1 MTERQRVVVVGG
13 GFAGVRCCMG
23 LAREK
28 DVDVTLI
35 DRRNFHLFQPLLY
48 QVATG
53 GLSPGDIAAPLRSV
67 LKHQKNTRV
76 MLGEVRDIAADGGS
90 KVVHVDEGGGRVERV
105 AFDTLV
111 VATGAT
117 HSYFGKD
124 QWSTIAPG
132 LKTIEDA
139 TSIRA
144 KVLSAFERAEIEE
157 DAAKRDA
164 LTTFV
169 IVGGGPTGV
178 ELAGAL
184 GELSRETMKGEF
196 RNIDPTKARI
206 VLLEGGP
213 RILSM
218 YVDKL
223 AAYAKRT
230 LEQLGVDVRTGAKV
244 VGIDD
249 GGVDV
254 ETAPP
259 PGSPEGTA
267 PGKLRIAAHTVLW
280 GAGVAGSPLGKVLR
294 EKCGAE
300 LDRAGRVVVEADC
313 TLKGRSDVFVLGD
326 LAAYAHTEDKKPLP
340 GVAPVAMQMGT
351 YAAKVIRARLA
362 NKPAPPPFRYM
373 DKGTMAVI
381 GRNHAV
387 ARVGFGLNWNLRG
400 FLAWLAWLFIHVL
413 YLVDYE
419 NRVLV
424 LMQWGNNYFT
434 RNRGARL
441 IATPDK

>member
-1 MTERQRVVVVGG
+1 VTNHRVVVVGG

-23 LAREK
+23 LARAN
-28 DVDVTLI
+28 VDVTLI

-53 GLSPGDIAAPLRSV
+53 GLSPGDIAAPLRTV
-67 LKHQKNTRV
+67 LKHQRNARV
-76 MLGEVRDIAADGGS
+76 VLGEVKDIVD
-90 KVVHVDEGGGRVERV
+90 KTVLVDEGEGHIESL
-105 AFDTLV
+105 AYDTLV

-124 QWSTIAPG
+124 QWQHIAPG

-139 TSIRA
+139 TAIRA
-144 KVLSAFERAEIEE
+144 KVLESFERAEIE
-157 DAAKRDA
+157 DDVAKREA
-164 LTTFV
+164 LMTFV

-196 RNIDPTKARI
+196 RTIDPAKARI

-230 LEQLGVDVRTGAKV
+230 LERLGVDVRTGAKV
-244 VGIDD
+244 VGIDAE
-249 GGVDV
+249 GVDV

-267 PGKLRIAAHTVLW
+267 PGKQRIAAHTVLW
-280 GAGVAGSPLGKVLR
+280 GAGVAGSALGRTLK

-300 LDRAGRVVVEADC
+300 LDRAGRVVVDADC
-313 TLKGRSDVFVLGD
+313 TIKGRSDVFVLGD

-351 YAAKVIRARLA
+351 YAAKVIAARLA
-362 NKPAPPPFRYM
+362 GKPPPGPFKYM

-400 FLAWLAWLFIHVL
+400 FLAWMAWLFIHVL

-419 NRVLV
+419 NRILV

-441 IATPDK
+441 IASPDK

>member
-1 MTERQRVVVVGG
+1 MTTRHRVVVVGG

-23 LAREK
+23 LARE
-28 DVDVTLI
+28 DVDLTLI

-76 MLGEVRDIAADGGS
+76 VLGEVKDVVADAGG
-90 KVVHVDEGGGRVERV
+90 KTVLVDEGEGRIEKV

-117 HSYFGKD
+117 HSYFGKEH
-124 QWSTIAPG
+124 WSAIAPG

-144 KVLSAFERAEIEE
+144 KVLSAFERAEIEA

-164 LTTFV
+164 LMTFV

-196 RNIDPTKARI
+196 RNIDPKKARI

-249 GGVDV
+249 AGVDV

-259 PGSPEGTA
+259 AGSPDGTA
-267 PGKLRIAAHTVLW
+267 PGQLRIAAHTVLW
-280 GAGVAGSPLGKVLR
+280 GAGVAGSPLGAVLK
-294 EKCGAE
+294 EKCGAK
-300 LDRAGRVVVEADC
+300 LDRAGRVVVEPDC

-326 LAAYAHTEDKKPLP
+326 LAAYAHTEDEKPLP
-340 GVAPVAMQMGT
+340 GVAPVAMQMGM

-419 NRVLV
+419 NRLLV

-441 IATPDK
+441 IASPDK